1 MILTRISAALALGG
15 FILIA
20 AATLKYAQAENAI
33 SPEITKR
40 SMQVLFG
47 LMLAAY
53 ANVMPKDIGN
63 WQASSRAA
71 ARSQSALRVGGWS
84 LTLAGLAYAGL
95 WAFAAGGGRHRGHGD
110 RRLRA
115 PHHDG
120 LWRADPDGLPIRKTS
135 RSQLGRTAM
144 RTQPA
149 PGLETA
155 VAWSNTSFDH

>member
-1 MILTRISAALALGG
+1 MILTRISAAMALGG

-53 ANVMPKDIGN
+53 ANVMPKDIGS

-95 WAFAAGGGRHRGHGD
+95 WAFAP
-110 RRLRA
+110 L
-115 PHHDG
+115 
-120 LWRADPDGLPIRKTS
+120 
-135 RSQLGRTAM
+135 
-144 RTQPA
+144 
-149 PGLETA
+149 A
-155 VAWSNTSFDH
+155 VADIAAMAIVASALLITMGYGAWTLMVCRSEKRVGLNSDGQL